1 MEEKKVRSSNFELL
15 RVVAMFMIVIYH
27 IVCHCII
34 PQLTDSASIDRMGN
48 GLFNSPVFYK
58 KLLILDLINP
68 WGPISNAIFIL
79 ISGYFMVS
87 KGKSVNLIKTS
98 KKLFLQLLYSIAIL
112 TVVSNTVFCM
122 WVGQNFISMENFMS
136 VNGRSWYIGYYF
148 VVILIGALFLNE
160 RLMKFDKK
168 NYAIFL
174 IVSFVITQFSWSA
187 GLLNGFSGGLK
198 LLLTGIFLYSLGG
211 FIRKFDPFKNV
222 RIYVYFL
229 IIIILNIFICLSNY
243 NVTMTNAEVFLRD
256 TPDGVFYQSV
266 IGFDNSNFV
275 ILTIAVCMFEI
286 FRRIKMPNVK
296 VINFIGAG
304 TFMVYLMHDNGF
316 FYSLWG
322 MKDWITDLHDTPN
335 IFMLDLLK
343 WGAATFAAGLA
354 SYIIY
359 LVIGKIFGK
368 IKCIFMKKDI

>member
-1 MEEKKVRSSNFELL
+1 MRF
-15 RVVAMFMIVIYH
+15 
-27 IVCHCII
+27 
-34 PQLTDSASIDRMGN
+34 
-48 GLFNSPVFYK
+48 
-58 KLLILDLINP
+58 
-68 WGPISNAIFIL
+68 FIL

-304 TFMVYLMHDNGF
+304 TFMVYLIHDNGF

-322 MKDWITDLHDTPN
+322 MKDWITDLHDMPN

>member
-1 MEEKKVRSSNFELL
+1 
-15 RVVAMFMIVIYH
+15 
-27 IVCHCII
+27 
-34 PQLTDSASIDRMGN
+34 
-48 GLFNSPVFYK
+48 
-58 KLLILDLINP
+58 
-68 WGPISNAIFIL
+68 
-79 ISGYFMVS
+79 MVS

-187 GLLNGFSGGLK
+187 GLLNGFSGGLN

-229 IIIILNIFICLSNY
+229 IIIICCGQ
-243 NVTMTNAEVFLRD
+243 AFL
-256 TPDGVFYQSV
+256 
-266 IGFDNSNFV
+266 
-275 ILTIAVCMFEI
+275 
-286 FRRIKMPNVK
+286 
-296 VINFIGAG
+296 
-304 TFMVYLMHDNGF
+304 
-316 FYSLWG
+316 
-322 MKDWITDLHDTPN
+322 
-335 IFMLDLLK
+335 
-343 WGAATFAAGLA
+343 
-354 SYIIY
+354 
-359 LVIGKIFGK
+359 
-368 IKCIFMKKDI
+368 